1 MLSIEMEGQ
10 GVFDCWWALF
20 GTARECFKKRG
31 SQRPCLVRRVVWAK
45 DASATACFRFLVNFA
60 LCPTL
65 ERLYTLK
72 KNLSDLPACRKI
84 GDPPIAQRDCWWALF
99 GNRAAERE
107 RDVYY

>member
-65 ERLYTLK
+65 ERLYTLIK
-72 KNLSDLPACRKI
+72 RPSRLPEDRRSTYI
-84 GDPPIAQRDCWWALF
+84 PITQWQRLLYL
-99 GNRAAERE
+99 G
-107 RDVYY
+107 V